1 MLKIIVSKTEDAKSL
16 LNKIEAAKS
25 LEITLVIPRGSRFG
39 EEIAN
44 FHALKEVAT
53 EMDKE
58 IYIESVDED
67 VLALAKSNGWEAIHP
82 LFQGTKKGS
91 ISDIVSK
98 QPSKVLHRSQ
108 KSLDDEEEVDVY
120 DEDNAPAKAVHH
132 VEVVDDARE
141 DDKVD
146 SGDKKGSS
154 HNFSGGH
161 SYEVPEELVKK
172 NTSFSRVIFSIV
184 ILAAI
189 FGGVYYLGAK
199 VFNRGEVTVQFKREP
214 WEKNLVISASSASNK
229 IDVFSQIVPAQ
240 VFTQPKNVTQFFQA
254 NLKKA
259 VSLKATGKLTIYNAY
274 SSQPQPLVA
283 TTRFAT
289 PDGKIFRLD
298 SQVVV
303 PGADIKDGKI
313 IPSSIVANVT
323 ADQPGES
330 YNFDSVD
337 RLAVLGFK
345 GTPKYDAFYGSLPGG
360 ASGGFVGEK
369 AVPSDKD
376 VADAKTRVSELLKS
390 SFDSV
395 VFQGVPQ
402 EFKIIDGASDF
413 EIVKITVNTNT
424 NEEGKFSVLGEAK
437 LTAIGFKE
445 SDLKDLLGQI
455 SEKED
460 GRDGTKLEK
469 PEILYSSV
477 IPDYTKGVLKFTAEA
492 KGNTVQD
499 FDGDMFK
506 REIAGKTANEV
517 RSLFSK
523 LRDLSSA
530 KLKISP
536 FWTGKMPI
544 EEGKI
549 KVVVE

>member
-16 LNKIEAAKS
+16 LKKIESAKS
-25 LEITLVIPRGSRFG
+25 QEITLVIPRGSRFG
-39 EEIAN
+39 EEVSN
-44 FHALKEVAT
+44 FHSLKEVAT

-108 KSLDDEEEVDVY
+108 KALDDEEEVSSDEEEDVPAKDVY
-120 DEDNAPAKAVHH
+120 H
-132 VEVVDDARE
+132 VDVGENEPINLDR
-141 DDKVD
+141 K
-146 SGDKKGSS
+146 SS
-154 HNFSGGH
+154 HNFSDGH
-161 SYEVPEELVKK
+161 NDDNFEDSEKK
-172 NTSFSRVIFSIV
+172 SFSFSKIIFSLG
-184 ILAAI
+184 ILAI
-189 FGGVYYLGAK
+189 VFGGIYYFGAK
-199 VFNRGEVTVQFKREP
+199 VFNRGEVVVKFEREP

-229 IDVFSQIVPAQ
+229 VDVFSQIVPAQ

-254 NLKKA
+254 TSKKK
-259 VSLKATGKLTIYNAY
+259 VSLKATGKITIYNAY
-274 SSQPQPLVA
+274 SSQSQPLVA

-298 SQVVV
+298 NQVVV

-313 IPSSIVANVT
+313 IASSVITTVT
-323 ADQPGES
+323 ADQPGEG
-330 YNFDSVD
+330 YNFGPIDK
-337 RLAVLGFK
+337 LTILGFK
-345 GTPKYDAFYGSLPGG
+345 GTPKYDAFYGSLPEG
-360 ASGGFVGEK
+360 ATGGFVGEK

-376 VADAKTRVSELLKS
+376 VADAKAKVSELLEG
-390 SFDSV
+390 SFSSV

-413 EIVKITVNTNT
+413 QITKITANTNT
-424 NEEGKFSVLGEAK
+424 NEEGKFSVIGEAK

-460 GRDGTKLEK
+460 GRDGTKLEN

-477 IPDYTKGVLKFTAEA
+477 SPDYAKGVLKFTAGV

-499 FDGDMFK
+499 FDGNQFK
-506 REIAGKTANEV
+506 KDIAGKTANEV
-517 RSLFSK
+517 RSLFSNLK
-523 LRDLSSA
+523 DLSSA
-530 KLKISP
+530 RLKISP
-536 FWTGKMPI
+536 FWTGKMPL
-544 EEGKI
+544 EEDKI
-549 KVVVE
+549 KVVIE